1 MASMYHILVGLALVH
16 ADHFSFRTDMDGEIL
31 STAVLKMEKRLRTD
45 QHVLHESER
54 EKHGITKKFLTS
66 FLKAFLPP
74 AHSRTTALRDSIDEL
89 VLASVEGAKNDCG
102 ICFALLGF
110 FRSVRISPEF
120 EEPYGLVDDF
130 NSVDV
135 EDFKSLEHFMY
146 TAAANHGSTWG
157 ILARFQLDILHET
170 DPVRLCRMYEASLG
184 HLAQESVVS
193 DISSALMGP
202 SDLDFASNK
211 PPIYFMTPSDIQV
224 DDERFGY
231 IARMMRDNADFLQ
244 SSILLSPTDLVGMMG
259 FDGEFT
265 EEDISQSMEGL
276 SSMTDDDIATEII
289 EAIHTD
295 MYNTNVFAFNNALE
309 LIERDAESCL
319 EGLFVFREIIQKHN
333 LFIKV
338 IFFLVKAN
346 WYRHRDSERTLLLS
360 LLLSSVGVLPGTL
373 NAIKLLELIGV
384 ELKPQ
389 AVNGKIQFRP
399 PALGLSCSQ
408 PPIYREQAQ
417 MAANCLAFC
426 GQDPKCRFSTFDSTT
441 RLCSG
446 YNACHFVRDR
456 SSVELSERID
466 TTLSFLG
473 CWPDDN
479 RGSDCLRTL
488 NFISATIHNH
498 TESIHRLLRESYDTG
513 YLDASLYW
521 ATRSAGIGAAEGKFY
536 QGLLEQREWPGHG
549 ANPSEALA
557 IFWRMLQ
564 DSYESWPITVAVR
577 EPRAD
582 QLDALEHEAI
592 LEISVSLG
600 LPDYEIGHR
609 PQNQSRWPQRLA
621 ATIGLART
629 YLEQNIHLFRKL
641 VTLAGIIPVFIFLI
655 SRRAILVH

>member
-1 MASMYHILVGLALVH
+1 
-16 ADHFSFRTDMDGEIL
+16 MDGEIL
-31 STAVLKMEKRLRTD
+31 STAVLKMEKRLWTD
-45 QHVLHESER
+45 QRVFHESEND
-54 EKHGITKKFLTS
+54 KQGITKEFLTS
-66 FLKAFLPP
+66 FLRAFLPP
-74 AHSRTTALRDSIDEL
+74 AHLRTAALRESIDEL
-89 VLASVEGAKNDCG
+89 VLASVEGAKNGCG

-110 FRSVRISPEF
+110 FRSAQILPES
-120 EEPYGLVDDF
+120 EELLSLVVDS

-135 EDFKSLEHFMY
+135 EDFKSVEHFMY
-146 TAAANHGSTWG
+146 TSAANHGSTWG
-157 ILARFQLDILHET
+157 ILARFQLDTLHET

-184 HLAQESVVS
+184 NLAQESLISDVS
-193 DISSALMGP
+193 SPLMGP

-231 IARMMRDNADFLQ
+231 MARMMRDNADFLQ
-244 SSILLSPTDLVGMMG
+244 SSLLFSPADLVEMMG

-319 EGLFVFREIIQKHN
+319 KGLLIFRDIIQKHN
-333 LFIKV
+333 LFVKV

-346 WYRHRDSERTLLLS
+346 WYRHHDSERTLLLS

-373 NAIKLLELIGV
+373 NAIKLLELKGV
-384 ELKPQ
+384 ELQPQ
-389 AVNGKIQFRP
+389 SVIGKIQFHPR
-399 PALGLSCSQ
+399 ALGLSCSQ
-408 PPIYREQAQ
+408 PPIHREQAQ
-417 MAANCLAFC
+417 MAESCLANC
-426 GQDPKCRFSTFDSTT
+426 GQDPDCLYSTFDPAT
-441 RLCSG
+441 RICSG
-446 YNACHFVRDR
+446 FNACHFVRDR

-466 TTLSFLG
+466 TTFSFLG

-488 NFISATIHNH
+488 NFLSATIHNH

-513 YLDASLYW
+513 YFDASLYW

-536 QGLLEQREWPGHG
+536 QGLLEQRAWPGHE
-549 ANPSEALA
+549 ANPSKALD
-557 IFWRMLQ
+557 IFWSMLQ
-564 DSYESWPITVAVR
+564 DSYDYAPITVAVR
-577 EPRAD
+577 EPREAD

-600 LPDYEIGHR
+600 LPDYEIGYR
-609 PQNQSRWPQRLA
+609 PQHQSRWPQRLA
-621 ATIGLART
+621 ATIGIGRT
-629 YLEQNIHLFRKL
+629 YLEQNINLLGKL

-655 SRRAILVH
+655 SRRAIL